1 VKIEGASL
9 ESILLERR
17 NAILEEW
24 LERTLG
30 TYPDSTARFFS
41 EVNDRFRNPVG
52 HALREVLPA
61 LLDSLLRAADTAAM
75 VPLLDRIVRLRAVQ
89 DFTASQAVAFVFLL
103 KRVIRGELEGE
114 SVRGSEEMAALEA
127 RIDELGL
134 LAFDVFMKC
143 REQIY
148 EIKAHEALRMMSV
161 RESPH
166 QRERRMQSSEAR

>member
-1 VKIEGASL
+1 MKTEGASL

-17 NAILEEW
+17 NAILKEW
-24 LERTLG
+24 LDRTLG
-30 TYPDSTARFFS
+30 TYPDSTARLFS
-41 EVNDRFRNPVG
+41 GVDDRFRNPVG
-52 HALREVLPA
+52 HTFREVLPA
-61 LLDSLLRAADTAAM
+61 LLDSLLRAADTAAL

-103 KRVIRGELEGE
+103 KRVIRGELEGQA
-114 SVRGSEEMAALEA
+114 VRGSEEMTALEA

-148 EIKAHEALRMMSV
+148 ELKAHEVLRMMSV
-161 RESPH
+161 RE
-166 QRERRMQSSEAR
+166 QRERRIQSSEAR

>member
-1 VKIEGASL
+1 VKTEGVSL

-17 NAILEEW
+17 SAILKEW

-30 TYPDSTARFFS
+30 TYPDSTARLFAR
-41 EVNDRFRNPVG
+41 VDDRFRNPVG
-52 HALREVLPA
+52 HTFREVLPA
-61 LLDSLLRAADTAAM
+61 LLDSLLRSADTAAL

-103 KRVIRGELEGE
+103 KRVIRGELEGQA
-114 SVRGSEEMAALEA
+114 VRGSEEMAALEA

-148 EIKAHEALRMMSV
+148 ELKAREFLRRMPV